1 MALCWQALPFVT
13 RQYHALTL
21 ALTSTVLLLV
31 APSRVAAAES
41 LCDSSYQ
48 DCRTPLINLI
58 RAENVGIDVGFWFME
73 DQRYVSE
80 LIARKNAGVPVRLIV
95 DPTANPTYPL
105 NATSLDSFARAGVPM
120 VKSYGEAVSPLAMSK
135 SAR

>member
-21 ALTSTVLLLV
+21 ALTWTVLLLV
-31 APSRVAAAES
+31 APSRVDAAES

-58 RAENVGIDVGFWFME
+58 HTENVGIDVGFWFME
-73 DQRYVSE
+73 DARYIDE
-80 LIARKNAGVPVRLIV
+80 IINAARRASRCASWSIRA
-95 DPTANPTYPL
+95 PTRPT
-105 NATSLDSFARAGVPM
+105 R
-120 VKSYGEAVSPLAMSK
+120 
-135 SAR
+135 

>member
-21 ALTSTVLLLV
+21 ALTSTVLLSV
-31 APSRVAAAES
+31 APSRADAAES

-80 LIARKNAGVPVRLIV
+80 LIARRNAGVPVRLIV
-95 DPTANPTYPL
+95 DPRANPDYPL
-105 NATSLDSFARAGVPM
+105 NAT
-120 VKSYGEAVSPLAMSK
+120 
-135 SAR
+135 

>member
-1 MALCWQALPFVT
+1 MASCWQALPFVT
-13 RQYHALTL
+13 RPYATLTCALTW
-21 ALTSTVLLLV
+21 TVLLLA
-31 APSRVAAAES
+31 APLRVEAAES

-80 LIARKNAGVPVRLIV
+80 LMRVYTRTRSGA
-95 DPTANPTYPL
+95 
-105 NATSLDSFARAGVPM
+105 
-120 VKSYGEAVSPLAMSK
+120 
-135 SAR
+135 